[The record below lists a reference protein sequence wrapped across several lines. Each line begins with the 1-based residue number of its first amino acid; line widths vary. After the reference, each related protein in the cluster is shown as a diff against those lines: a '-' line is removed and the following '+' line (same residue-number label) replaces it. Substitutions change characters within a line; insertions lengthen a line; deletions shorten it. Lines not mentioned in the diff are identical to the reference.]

1 MEIYR
6 NPKTIF
12 PRPLEGA
19 EDVLPARARQEGFAF
34 PYVDG
39 PERNRYPDPI
49 KPSTRN
55 LRKVLLGLNDECT

>member
-6 NPKTIF
+6 NPKTIL
-12 PRPLEGA
+12 PCPLEGA

-39 PERNRYPDPI
+39 PEWYWYSDPI

-55 LRKVLLGLNDECT
+55 LRKVLFGLNGESA